1 MSHYYTNDNSYTNNE
16 YKFNYTFKG
25 IEFSF
30 LASDGVFSK
39 RRVDFGTNL
48 LINSLEDLSNKK
60 VLDLGCGVGVI
71 GILIAKGYKNTFVTL
86 SDVNEK
92 ALDYANRNIKLNNVK
107 NAKSVV
113 SSLFD
118 NIEDEFD
125 VIVSNPPIRAG
136 KQIVHGVIK
145 EGFNHLKKEG
155 FVYVV
160 IQKKQ
165 GAESLKKVMEE
176 VFGNVSIVNKEN
188 GYMIYKSVKEM

>member
-1 MSHYYTNDNSYTNNE
+1 MPHYYTNDNVYSNNE
-16 YKFNYTFKG
+16 YTFRYTFKG

-30 LASDGVFSK
+30 TSNDGVFSK

-60 VLDLGCGVGVI
+60 VLDLGCGVGVM
-71 GILIAKGYKNTFVTL
+71 GILIAKGFSKTEVML

-92 ALDYANRNIKLNNVK
+92 AIELTNKNISANGVK
-107 NAKSVV
+107 NAKVVV

-118 NIEDEFD
+118 SIDCAFD

-136 KQIVHGVIK
+136 KKIVHSVIL
-145 EGFNHLKKEG
+145 EGFKHLNKDG

-165 GAESLKKVMEE
+165 GADSMKKVMEE
-176 VFGNVSIVNKEN
+176 TFGNVQIVNKES
-188 GYMIYKSVKEM
+188 GYLVLKSIKN